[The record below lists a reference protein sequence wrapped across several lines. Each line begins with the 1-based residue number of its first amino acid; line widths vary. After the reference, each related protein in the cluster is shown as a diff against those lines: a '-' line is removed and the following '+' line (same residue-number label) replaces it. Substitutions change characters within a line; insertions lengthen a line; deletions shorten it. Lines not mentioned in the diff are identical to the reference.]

1 MGTSPGIEANRP
13 GHKRANLNHA
23 PHTRGGVN
31 LGKGKKGM
39 PEIRMV
45 KVSDNWKKV
54 FEAFKEV
61 RLHEMKDWPTW
72 TDVEVSERILIERV
86 ARLYGLKWDEV
97 NEYIAIDDNQ
107 HIYIK
112 KYTDEEMK
120 ERKEIG
126 QRLGP

>member
-1 MGTSPGIEANRP
+1 
-13 GHKRANLNHA
+13 
-23 PHTRGGVN
+23 
-31 LGKGKKGM
+31 M

-45 KVSDNWKKV
+45 KVSDNWKKL

-61 RLHEMKDWPTW
+61 RLHEMKDNPTW